1 MRVKT
6 ICVMYAIVVCFVF
19 TSCCTTNRAITDNAV
34 IEYSRQLAILENG
47 IEEYGESVAGVRAS
61 ITTVYEEIGRVRE
74 GATSISLTIEDTIIL
89 FDEYQRAVER
99 LLQDYDRLRDQVAA
113 AYANNSGTTDDTVN

>member
-1 MRVKT
+1 MNAKIAFC
-6 ICVMYAIVVCFVF
+6 ICCAMLLF
-19 TSCCTTNRAITDNAV
+19 SCSTTNRTITDSTV

-47 IEEYGESVAGVRAS
+47 IEEYGESVADVRAS
-61 ITTVYEEIGRVRE
+61 IATVYEEIGRVRE
-74 GATSISLTIEDTIIL
+74 GAASISLTVEDTIIL

-99 LLQDYDRLRDQVAA
+99 LLQDYDRLRNQVAA

>member
-6 ICVMYAIVVCFVF
+6 ICVVYAIVVCFVL
-19 TSCCTTNRAITDNAV
+19 TSCCTAKPITDGLV
-34 IEYSRQLAILENG
+34 IEYSRQLAVLENG
-47 IEEYGESVAGVRAS
+47 IEEYGESVAEVRTS
-61 ITTVYEEIGRVRE
+61 IATVCGEIGAVRE
-74 GATSISLTIEDTIIL
+74 GASNISLTIEDTIIL

-113 AYANNSGTTDDTVN
+113 AYANNSSTADNTVD

>member
-1 MRVKT
+1 MNAKIAFC
-6 ICVMYAIVVCFVF
+6 ICCAMLLF
-19 TSCCTTNRAITDNAV
+19 SCSTTNRTITDNAV

-61 ITTVYEEIGRVRE
+61 IAAVCEEIGAVRE
-74 GATSISLTIEDTIIL
+74 GATNISLTVEDTIIL

>member
-1 MRVKT
+1 MNAK
-6 ICVMYAIVVCFVF
+6 IAFCIYCAMLLF
-19 TSCCTTNRAITDNAV
+19 SCSTTNRTITDNAI
-34 IEYSRQLAILENG
+34 IEYSKQLAVLENG
-47 IEEYGESVAGVRAS
+47 IEEYGESIAEVRAS
-61 ITTVYEEIGRVRE
+61 IATVCGEVGAVRE
-74 GATSISLTIEDTIIL
+74 GATNISLTVEDTIIL

>member
-1 MRVKT
+1 MNAKIAFC
-6 ICVMYAIVVCFVF
+6 ICCAMLLF
-19 TSCCTTNRAITDNAV
+19 SCSTTNRTITDSTV

-47 IEEYGESVAGVRAS
+47 IEEYGESVADVRTS
-61 ITTVYEEIGRVRE
+61 IATVYEEIGRVRE
-74 GATSISLTIEDTIIL
+74 GAASISLTVEDTIIL

-99 LLQDYDRLRDQVAA
+99 LLQDYDRLRNQVAA